1 MQRTIGLLRTTG
13 VAFALGLAACGTDSS
28 DGSGQPPAD
37 ETASASPPAPA
48 SAVVP
53 EGSPSLDE
61 MLSYMLPP
69 DPSSPISADA
79 ATSACAE
86 PDRST
91 YVVPEDFT
99 ITYLIGPAHGDWGQP
114 RRLRLDADGR
124 YSLTELEAPVV
135 GSLDAPGERVIREGR
150 ANVQSVRNVYA
161 AVLVCNLFGL
171 DGNFFDPSRLEGS
184 TAPMRDESVQVL
196 AVRANGR
203 SHAVTVRNV
212 EVTRFLTVRTT
223 LFAETGGIV

>member
-1 MQRTIGLLRTTG
+1 MLRTICLLRPG
-13 VAFALGLAACGTDSS
+13 LAVFVLGLAACGTDSTG
-28 DGSGQPPAD
+28 GSGQPPAG
-37 ETASASPPAPA
+37 ETAPTAVAA
-48 SAVVP
+48 SAVTP
-53 EGSPSLDE
+53 PGNPSLDD

-69 DPSSPISADA
+69 DSSTPISADV
-79 ATSACAE
+79 ATSTCAE

-91 YVVPEDFT
+91 YAVPEDFT

-124 YSLTELEAPVV
+124 YSLTELEPPVV
-135 GSLDAPGERVIREGR
+135 GSLEAPRERVIREGR
-150 ANVQSVRNVYA
+150 AGVQGVRNVYA
-161 AVLVCNLFGL
+161 AVVVCNLFAL

>member
-1 MQRTIGLLRTTG
+1 MRWRIDLFRPVLA
-13 VAFALGLAACGTDSS
+13 VLVLGLSACGGESS
-28 DGSGQPPAD
+28 GGTEAVPVGEAEP
-37 ETASASPPAPA
+37 TAAAESAMAP
-48 SAVVP
+48 V
-53 EGSPSLDE
+53 GNPSLDE
-61 MLSYMLPP
+61 MLAYMLPP
-69 DPSSPISADA
+69 DPSTPIAADV

-86 PDRST
+86 PGRST

-114 RRLRLDADGR
+114 RRLQLDADGR
-124 YSLTELEAPVV
+124 YSLTELTPTPA
-135 GSLDAPGERVIREGR
+135 GSLEPPGERVIREGR

-161 AVLVCNLFGL
+161 AVLVCNLFAL

-223 LFAETGGIV
+223 LFTETGGIV

>member
-1 MQRTIGLLRTTG
+1 MRRTKDLLRATA
-13 VAFALGLAACGTDSS
+13 VAIAVGLAGC
-28 DGSGQPPAD
+28 GSGSEGEPAAPTDGATAPEAAAPPA
-37 ETASASPPAPA
+37 TMPS
-48 SAVVP
+48 
-53 EGSPSLDE
+53 GSQSLEE
-61 MLSYMLPP
+61 MLAYMLPP
-69 DPSSPISADA
+69 DASMPISGDVA
-79 ATSACAE
+79 SSSCAE

-99 ITYLIGPAHGDWGQP
+99 ITYLIGPAHGNWGRP

-124 YSLTELEAPVV
+124 YSLTELEPAVA
-135 GSLDAPGERVIREGR
+135 GSQGASGERVIREGR
-150 ANVQSVRNVYA
+150 ADVQSVRNVYA
-161 AVLVCNLFGL
+161 AVLVCDLFGL
-171 DGNFFDPSRLEGS
+171 DGNFFDPARLEGS

>member
-1 MQRTIGLLRTTG
+1 MQLRIDLLRP
-13 VAFALGLAACGTDSS
+13 VLAVVALGLSACGGESS
-28 DGSGQPPAD
+28 GGMEAASVGEAEP
-37 ETASASPPAPA
+37 TAASESAMAPA
-48 SAVVP
+48 
-53 EGSPSLDE
+53 GNPSLDE
-61 MLSYMLPP
+61 MLTYMLPP
-69 DPSSPISADA
+69 DPSTPIAADVA
-79 ATSACAE
+79 ASACAE

-124 YSLTELEAPVV
+124 YSLTELMPAPA
-135 GSLDAPGERVIREGR
+135 GSLEAPGERVIREGR

-161 AVLVCNLFGL
+161 AVLVCNLFAL